1 MAEKKYRSFAGTL
14 YPDSESYDCEQLLS
28 IIRSKFT
35 DWAYILHDKDVDDN
49 GELKKPHFHWVGR
62 ATPRCLSVVSNFLG
76 LPENDIEIVKN
87 FDNMIQ
93 YLIHLNDI
101 DKFQY
106 SPDDVETNLPNIGQ
120 LLRRLSEGQIVKDLA
135 SAKMQKSWYDLV
147 QYAVDTDSYDVLRR
161 NLGVIRLIWEEFS
174 IEDARR
180 LSDGRDVIPHSSRRD
195 ICYY

>member
-1 MAEKKYRSFAGTL
+1 MADKKYRSFAGTL

-28 IIRSKFT
+28 IIRSKFI

-49 GELKKPHFHWVGR
+49 GELKKPHIHWVGR

-195 ICYY
+195 I